1 MSASPLE
8 GVRLVAL
15 DLDGT
20 LLPSHKRISDRAKR
34 VVRDLADAGITT
46 VIATGRGWNSAAG
59 YARELGLTGPIVTF
73 EGALVAFAA
82 GEAEEHVRSG
92 AAARAAA
99 AAPRS
104 SGATAALPAHAD
116 TRRFLHHRTLSADHL
131 RRAVH
136 AIQDLHLGYFV
147 CTDAGR
153 IVTSRRVLEARL
165 DQVAIWDQNVHF
177 VDAWIETAER
187 GYILH
192 FVGPP
197 ADVREAR
204 ARIHALLLDDVET
217 FHADFWD
224 GYEQFQIRPR
234 GIGKHVGLGHVL
246 DHLGLTTE
254 HLLAAGDW
262 HNDLEMLRMARVAV
276 APGNAVDAIREIAGH
291 VLEGTCDDDAVIAF
305 LDEALRGR

>member
-1 MSASPLE
+1 MSASPLD

-46 VIATGRGWNSAAG
+46 VIATGRGWNSAAA
-59 YARELGLTGPIVTF
+59 YARELDLGGPIVTF

-82 GEAEEHVRSG
+82 GADEEEVRAAGRAPG
-92 AAARAAA
+92 AAPAGRDAA
-99 AAPRS
+99 
-104 SGATAALPAHAD
+104 AD

-153 IVTSRRVLEARL
+153 ILTSRRVLEERL

-177 VDAWIETAER
+177 VDTWVESAER

-204 ARIHALLLDDVET
+204 ARIDALLLDDIET

-224 GYEQFQIRPR
+224 GYEQLQLRPR

-246 DHLGLTTE
+246 DHLGLTPA

-276 APGNAVDAIREIAGH
+276 APANAVDAIREIADH
-291 VLEGTCDDDAVIAF
+291 VLPGTSDDDAVVAF
-305 LDEALRGR
+305 LDDALRAR